1 MAGKHWGIVV
11 FLMINISV
19 MKRILFL
26 LIPLLICFTTDI
38 QAQNFKSRQKEQ
50 IKAVKAAYKAKKVTE
65 NEYNKL
71 MDEQEVIKNT
81 IEKYEADGYLDSHE
95 KNVIADKQD
104 RAKDRLRRYKTN
116 SERY

>member
-1 MAGKHWGIVV
+1 
-11 FLMINISV
+11 

-26 LIPLLICFTTDI
+26 LMLPLMLCVTNDVH
-38 QAQNFKSRQKEQ
+38 AQNFKGRQKEQ
-50 IKAVKAAYKAKKVTE
+50 IKVIKAAYKAKKVTE

-71 MDEQEVIKNT
+71 MDEQQVIKRT
-81 IEKYEADGYLDSHE
+81 IEKYESDGYLDSHE

>member
-1 MAGKHWGIVV
+1 MM
-11 FLMINISV
+11 L
-19 MKRILFL
+19 
-26 LIPLLICFTTDI
+26 PLLLCMATDV
-38 QAQNFKSRQKEQ
+38 QAQNFKGRQKEQ
-50 IKAVKAAYKAKKVTE
+50 IKVIKAAYKARKVTE

-71 MDEQEVIKNT
+71 MDEQQVIKKT

-95 KNVIADKQD
+95 KNVIVDKQD